1 MLKKPFKRD
10 TNLVTNISLYSEDS
24 SSDRDFVFEKILNV
38 ESLTN
43 INSVIDFESIEYK
56 HASNNIQFDIFFL
69 TYLLKDEINDIK
81 NYIEPSFKTYS
92 DKVLKLITSSVRT
105 ETLEIQDND
114 GLMAPQFEGIAE
126 LTRTEINESK
136 PYVVID
142 PLVEIRKNYPGKPGY
157 PHFYNTFALP
167 FWGKKDA
174 WVNLK
179 YGFNNKT
186 YMYNSFMIIEI
197 YDTYEVEKQKK
208 ITTIPVYASDRY
220 LFKEKTEKRS
230 YNVFDGLG
238 RIIETVTTEGI
249 YQKRPVFKLSE
260 GIDGYSFFFLKKYIK
275 SDFYARFYFW
285 DALNGRKIEFIP
297 SAKSNKKKKWL
308 QDVEVFDQKNLYLKY
323 ELDYTSKKYKIFDLN
338 GATGDFDIE
347 VDKIDLYEFAYDD
360 YWSKFFVEN
369 DQPTNNIQTELLPA
383 YRNILPLKEKVIG
396 PYYLTDT
403 KYLTARE
410 GFLFEVEPIGVELGK
425 ETITVTNDTGP
436 TTTLPTG
443 PSSGNFP
450 TGSGPSFG
458 GFSTGFGRPTP
469 GGFNTGTGSPTTSTI
484 TIDVI
489 KKGNYQGY
497 FFKNATN
504 IDVKTLALLNIRD
517 IKCGLTDIKGSKKP
531 IEGLRLK
538 NINEEKNFLINSI
551 ILENIKFS
559 SNESS
564 VDLSTTA
571 TSSYEIQN
579 FPTGTDL
586 YTEAYVLPKL
596 NNKQTLSYF
605 KTLFSNDYEIY
616 KKNYEYPRP
625 DTIPQRSEEVF
636 NNLYQRLFTNMSVLE
651 KNVNTPLNVS
661 IVSGPGDEYTQ
672 QNLLQKLVTDPLLK
686 EQTFALTASTDSK
699 KLLYDEQMVIS
710 LNVVFGRMGL
720 FYSGIIKEMNIK
732 GNLVINYSI
741 LNDSNSPV
749 EKIIIPINI
758 NLK

>member
-81 NYIEPSFKTYS
+81 NYVEPGFKTYS
-92 DKVLKLITSSVRT
+92 DKVLKLITSART
-105 ETLEIQDND
+105 EALEIRDNED
-114 GLMAPQFEGIAE
+114 LMAPQFEGIAD
-126 LTRTEINESK
+126 LTRTEINERK
-136 PYVVID
+136 PYVVVD

-230 YNVFDGLG
+230 YNVLDELG
-238 RIIETVTTEGI
+238 RIIESVTTEGI

-403 KYLTARE
+403 KYLTAKE
-410 GFLFEVEPIGVELGK
+410 GFLFEVEPIEVELGK
-425 ETITVTNDTGP
+425 QTVTVTTNTTP
-436 TTTLPTG
+436 TTTFPTG
-443 PSSGNFP
+443 PSSGGFS
-450 TGSGPSFG
+450 TGSGPSSG
-458 GFSTGFGRPTP
+458 GFSTGSGPSS
-469 GGFNTGTGSPTTSTI
+469 GGFNTGTGTPTTSTI

-517 IKCGLTDIKGSKKP
+517 IKCGLTNIKGSKKP
-531 IEGLRLK
+531 IEGIKLK

-551 ILENIKFS
+551 ILENITFS
-559 SNESS
+559 SNESG

-579 FPTGTDL
+579 FPTGSDL

-596 NNKQTLSYF
+596 NNRKTLSYF
-605 KTLFSNDYEIY
+605 KTLFSDDYEVY
-616 KKNYEYPRP
+616 KKNYEYPVP
-625 DTIPQRSEEVF
+625 ATIPPRNEEVF

-661 IVSGPGDEYTQ
+661 SVSGPGNEYTQ
-672 QNLLQKLVTDPLLK
+672 QNLLQKLVTDPLFK